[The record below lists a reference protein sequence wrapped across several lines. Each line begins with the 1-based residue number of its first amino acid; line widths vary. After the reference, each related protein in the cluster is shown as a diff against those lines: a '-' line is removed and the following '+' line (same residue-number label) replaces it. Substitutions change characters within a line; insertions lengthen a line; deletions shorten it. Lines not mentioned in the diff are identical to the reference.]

1 MVEKVRHLCKINGIT
16 IAKLEKDLGVGAK
29 IFYKWDKS
37 DPKMSSVKAVADY
50 FNVSVDYICGRD
62 EKEPISQLD
71 QQFLVEYKKL
81 TAESKEHLKQ
91 YMQFLANQQKEGK

>member
-1 MVEKVRHLCKINGIT
+1 MLEKVKYLCKINGKT
-16 IAKLEKDLGVGAK
+16 VAKVEKDLGFSNK
-29 IFYKWDKS
+29 LLYRWDKGN
-37 DPKMSSVKAVADY
+37 PTINNVKAVADY
-50 FNVSVDYICGRD
+50 FNVSVDYLCGRED
-62 EKEPISQLD
+62 ETVSEID